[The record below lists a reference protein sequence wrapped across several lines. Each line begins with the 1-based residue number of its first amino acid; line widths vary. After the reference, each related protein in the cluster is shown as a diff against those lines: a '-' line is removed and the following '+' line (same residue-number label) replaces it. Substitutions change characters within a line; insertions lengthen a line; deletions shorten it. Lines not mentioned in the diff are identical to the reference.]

1 MPAMQFGNAGA
12 ALGAYGAAAAGLGKK
27 IAGSGQPK
35 NALNSGGGASMSA
48 RKYRKMMNTKV
59 EAYRQVADIDTANR
73 AARMEQS
80 TKAAGDLKGM
90 GFHTIE
96 HDTPDVR
103 IKATSYGGD
112 QMPVDRAHNPS
123 ADVHGH
129 PGAGFGQ
136 YHGYTGDAQSLP
148 GAHNTITIN
157 PTAIRTTEIASS
169 RPAPMALESGKA
181 TDMGSQAGTRPAG
194 IPAKPMFKASTTDV
208 VKEGSFMDKPEKP
221 QPEVPGK
228 LKKGGAIA
236 MGSSATKGK
245 MKGPQLKQTESG
257 KLTEAGWDAKLS
269 AQEGA
274 ELAKRRAKMKKD
286 D

>member
-1 MPAMQFGNAGA
+1 MPAMSFGNAGA
-12 ALGAYGAAAAGLGKK
+12 ALGAAGGALAGMGKK
-27 IAGSGQPK
+27 MQGPK
-35 NALNSGGGASMSA
+35 TPLNSGSGMDMSA
-48 RKYRKMMNTKV
+48 RKYRKIMNTKV
-59 EAYRQVADIDTANR
+59 EAYRQVAAIDTEHR
-73 AARMEQS
+73 GTRLEQS

-148 GAHNTITIN
+148 GAHNNTITIN

-169 RPAPMALESGKA
+169 RPAPMALEGGKA
-181 TDMGSQAGTRPAG
+181 TDMGSQAGSRPAG
-194 IPAKPMFKASTTDV
+194 TPAKPMFKASTTDV
-208 VKEGSFMDKPEKP
+208 VKEGSFMDKPEKA
-221 QPEVPGK
+221 QPEIPGK

-286 D
+286 DK

>member
-1 MPAMQFGNAGA
+1 
-12 ALGAYGAAAAGLGKK
+12 
-27 IAGSGQPK
+27 
-35 NALNSGGGASMSA
+35 MSA
-48 RKYRKMMNTKV
+48 RNYRKMMNTKV
-59 EAYRQVADIDTANR
+59 EAYRQVAAIDTEHR
-73 AARMEQS
+73 GVRLEQS
-80 TKAAGDLKGM
+80 TKAAGDLKTM

-123 ADVHGH
+123 HDVHGH
-129 PGAGFGQ
+129 PGEGHVTV
-136 YHGYTGDAQSLP
+136 HGYSGDAQANP
-148 GAHNTITIN
+148 GAHNAN
-157 PTAIRTTEIASS
+157 NVYSLPATAVKSS
-169 RPAPMALESGKA
+169 RVQPLALEGGKA
-181 TDMGSQAGTRPAG
+181 TVMGSQSGPRPASG
-194 IPAKPMFKASTTDV
+194 APDKPMFKASSTDV
-208 VKEGSFMDKPEKP
+208 VKTGSFMDQPNKP

-236 MGSSATKGK
+236 LGSSATKGK
-245 MKGPQLKQTESG
+245 MKGPQLKQTDSG

-274 ELAKRRAKMKKD
+274 ELAKRRSKMKKD